1 MELYF
6 ELQKTPVFSM
16 DDVNLMYGNIETA
29 RSAVKRLLAKGLVEK
44 IRNNMYTCIS
54 GETESPI
61 ANRYQIACAI
71 TPTAYVSHHTAAEYY
86 GIHDQVF
93 YEVYV
98 SSQTRFNDFEF
109 DGYTYRYIPSKCT
122 EGIENVKY
130 SGGVRITD
138 RERTL
143 IDNIKDLEKIAGI
156 EEVLAIIEKMSDLN
170 EDKLLQYLACYQN
183 QFLYQK
189 TGFLLKHYQQQ
200 CGVSNR
206 FFQMCVEKKGL
217 SKRYL
222 TKECINGEYNV
233 EWGLVV
239 PKNLF
244 GVKNGG
250 YS

>member
-6 ELQKTPVFSM
+6 ELQKTPVFTI
-16 DDVNLMYGNIETA
+16 DDVNLLYGNIESA
-29 RSAVKRLLAKGLVEK
+29 RSAVKRLVAKGLVEK

-61 ANRYQIACAI
+61 ANRYQIACAL
-71 TPTAYVSHHTAAEYY
+71 TPTAFISHHTAAEYY
-86 GIHDQVF
+86 GIQDQVF

-98 SSQTRFNDFEF
+98 SSETRFNDFEF
-109 DGYTYRYIPSKCT
+109 DGYTYRYVASKCT
-122 EGIENVKY
+122 EGIETVKY
-130 SGGVRITD
+130 SGGIRITD

-143 IDNIKDLEKIAGI
+143 IDSIKDMEKIAGI
-156 EEVLAIIEKMSDLN
+156 EEVLAIIEKLSDLN
-170 EDKLLQYLACYQN
+170 EEKLLRYLDCYQN

-200 CGVSNR
+200 CGVSDN
-206 FFQMCVEKKGL
+206 FFKTCIGKKGL

-222 TKECINGEYNV
+222 TKECKNGKYNV

-244 GVKNGG
+244 SVKNGG
-250 YS
+250 Y